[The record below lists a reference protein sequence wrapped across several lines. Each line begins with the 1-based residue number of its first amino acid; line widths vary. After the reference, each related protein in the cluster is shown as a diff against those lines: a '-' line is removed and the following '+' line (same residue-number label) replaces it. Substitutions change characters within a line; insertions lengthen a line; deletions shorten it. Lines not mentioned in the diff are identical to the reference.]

1 MKKATFIIPKQD
13 NDGNKFPK
21 TTILEIQRDI
31 LEQYGGYTVR
41 SVQGGWMD
49 GDGKVYQE
57 QNWEYTVVLDESQL
71 KGLAS
76 WLEKMKLVLRQEA
89 MFLEVSDTK
98 VEFI

>member
-1 MKKATFIIPKQD
+1 M
-13 NDGNKFPK
+13 DGN
-21 TTILEIQRDI
+21 
-31 LEQYGGYTVR
+31 
-41 SVQGGWMD
+41 
-49 GDGKVYQE
+49 GKVYQE

-71 KGLAS
+71 KGLVS